1 MLNLLKKLGID
12 PNLSS
17 QQILDKLQEKNLEC
31 LERLESCSD
40 PQRAAELQA
49 SQREIEDAILR
60 FSAGV
65 SLNRQVDKRVQSE
78 PAAAPQAGAPL
89 SDEQRLGKAMQD
101 YQAGRGRDALPV
113 LEEFAQRGD
122 LLASMLAANLLLQS
136 GQGTDR
142 AKRYLYTAA
151 EGGEGS
157 AALLLAQQYIKEGNT
172 ISAEKYARVAL
183 QAQIPSSGQLTAQ
196 LCQLNGRPMDA
207 VEALYSALEWTVGYD
222 RYALTKQICILLRG
236 EGATDVSKWMKAL
249 RERLAGDTSC
259 LNVLDETRKEQK
271 NANKITPFVWANG
284 LGLGILLTFFVPKI
298 YLSFVDPTVT
308 RIASSILGF
317 ENPLVLLPMCFLYVI
332 VCSLVCGLVTNRV
345 DCWKN
350 EGKGA
355 AQGSK
360 KFRYFWPFVFAVAY
374 ALYRCFSPIRLP
386 FQIIQVLYYGCFLMA
401 AAAGAGLIRKKQG

>member
-1 MLNLLKKLGID
+1 MLPLLKKLGID

-78 PAAAPQAGAPL
+78 PTAAPQAGAPL

-151 EGGEGS
+151 ERGEGS

-172 ISAEKYARVAL
+172 ISAEKYARMAL

-236 EGATDVSKWMKAL
+236 EGATDVGKWMKAL

-259 LNVLDETRKEQK
+259 LSLLEEVRKEQK
-271 NANKITPFVWANG
+271 LSPFIWANG
-284 LGLGILLTFFVPKI
+284 LGLGLLLTFLVPEL
-298 YLSFVDPTVT
+298 YRALLRPTLRDLCYSFFEENV
-308 RIASSILGF
+308 ILA
-317 ENPLVLLPMCFLYVI
+317 VSV
-332 VCSLVCGLVTNRV
+332 LVCVSTFICALICGFVTKKV

-350 EGKGA
+350 EGKGS

-360 KFRYFWPFVFAVAY
+360 MFRYLWPLVLSIGYGLYCATVTEITPFYTLAVKVVPMA
-374 ALYRCFSPIRLP
+374 CS
-386 FQIIQVLYYGCFLMA
+386 LMA
-401 AAAGAGLIRKKQG
+401 AAAGAGQIRKKRG